1 MGLYEKL
8 TAEWWPEPKPIE
20 VVVDDD
26 RWETVDIGGMTASVH
41 KRPDYEA

>member
-20 VVVDDD
+20 VVETDD
-26 RWETVDIGGMTASVH
+26 RWEVVDNGGYSISIH